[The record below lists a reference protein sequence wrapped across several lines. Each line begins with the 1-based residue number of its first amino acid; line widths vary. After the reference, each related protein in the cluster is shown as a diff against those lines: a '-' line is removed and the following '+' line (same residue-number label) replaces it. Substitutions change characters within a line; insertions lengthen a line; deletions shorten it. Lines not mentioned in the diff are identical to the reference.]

1 MKINGTVQ
9 VEISEQEQK
18 QVAIAYLWKQVYA
31 KVGEVDDAGCD
42 WCTAWD
48 TDNMVR
54 FGVFIDDNPDWKITD
69 DEDIMI
75 LVDAI
80 NIVRNGETM
89 TASWAL

>member
-48 TDNMVR
+48 TSELSLY
-54 FGVFIDDNPDWKITD
+54 GVFIANDKGWKITD
-69 DEDIMI
+69 DENVML

-80 NIVRNGETM
+80 NILEWGGFI
-89 TASWAL
+89 TASWAA